1 MISVCAIHFNIET
14 LLRLDILVWLVGGVL
29 LVGALVALYYQRK
42 THRRLEDELA
52 QLAKIHRHTIEYD
65 LVLKAMKLSVWRID
79 VPTRTITYES
89 DYRESMDNP
98 IQRPNADI
106 QAFCNTLLPASLE
119 RIHTGVD
126 DLMAGRIDEFHEQYE
141 MRSPQGK
148 GIHWG
153 ELFAT
158 IDKRDLK
165 GQPLT
170 IVGTSMNIDR
180 QKEIEQALIEA
191 RNQAEESDRLKSAF
205 LANISHEIRTPLN
218 AIVGFS
224 GVLASSDDMDD
235 RRQLSALIQQNNT
248 HLLRLFDDMVNMS
261 KLEAGGQAIKREHFY
276 LHPLLR
282 ELVDRFADEAA
293 RKGLKLEVAE
303 QASDPYPFTDAG
315 RLREILNQYMD
326 NALKF
331 TDAGGVT
338 VGYDVRGQKL
348 RLWVRDTGRGIA
360 AEHCNDQLFE
370 RFFKV
375 DDFVQGNGLGL
386 SICRS
391 LAKSLGGSVGVESK
405 EGEGSLFWVEID
417 ME

>member
-1 MISVCAIHFNIET
+1 
-14 LLRLDILVWLVGGVL
+14 
-29 LVGALVALYYQRK
+29 
-42 THRRLEDELA
+42 
-52 QLAKIHRHTIEYD
+52 
-65 LVLKAMKLSVWRID
+65 
-79 VPTRTITYES
+79 
-89 DYRESMDNP
+89 
-98 IQRPNADI
+98 
-106 QAFCNTLLPASLE
+106 
-119 RIHTGVD
+119 
-126 DLMAGRIDEFHEQYE
+126 

-148 GIHWG
+148 GTHWG

-158 IDKRDLK
+158 IDKRDLE
-165 GQPLT
+165 GRPLT

-191 RNQAEESDRLKSAF
+191 RNKAEESDRLKSAF
-205 LANISHEIRTPLN
+205 LANVSHELRTPLN

-224 GVLASSDDMDD
+224 DILASSEEVDD
-235 RRQLSALIQQNNT
+235 RQHLAELIQQNNN

-261 KLEAGGQAIKREHFY
+261 KLEAGGQAIKRERFY

-282 ELVDRFADEAA
+282 ELVSRYGGEAS
-293 RKGLKLEVAE
+293 RKGLTLDVEE
-303 QASDPYPFTDAG
+303 QSADPYPFTDAG
-315 RLREILNQYMD
+315 RLREILNQYLD

-338 VGYDVRGQKL
+338 LGYDVRGQKL

-391 LAKSLGGSVGVESK
+391 LAQSLGGTVGVDSK